1 MGTLGIQI
9 VMITSQNVVWL
20 NSRKISSVSRLR
32 ARSGVL
38 PLSGVAS
45 RDGLSETSEV
55 ACPKRLV
62 VLFNVLSI
70 WVKRYSET

>member
-1 MGTLGIQI
+1 M
-9 VMITSQNVVWL
+9 MITSQNAARL
-20 NSRKISSVSRLR
+20 NSRKSSSVSRLR

-45 RDGLSETSEV
+45 RDDLSETSEV
-55 ACPKRLV
+55 VCPNRLV